1 MKRKILSTNETLV
14 LENGKKLHNLNITYH
29 SAGKLNNHR
38 SNVIWVCHAL
48 TANSDINNWWE
59 NSVGQGKAFDT
70 NKYFVLCANILGSTY
85 GTTGPLSID
94 TKTNEPF
101 YHNFPE
107 ITINDIVKAH
117 QILKAHLQINKIE
130 LLIGGSVGGFQA
142 LQWSIT
148 EPLLIN
154 KLCLIATGYQATPWS
169 IAFNEAQRMA
179 IRADQTWTENRQD
192 AGRLGLKAA
201 RAIALLSYR
210 NYDAYNNTQQG
221 YNENNI
227 HKAISYQNYQ
237 GNKLLLRFNAISYF
251 CLLNAFDSHNIAK
264 EEQNA
269 EETLKTIKAKT
280 SIIGINTDILF
291 PNTEQQ
297 FLANNIKNSSLEIIS
312 SDFGHDG
319 FLIETDKIFQIVNK
333 LLEHEQ

>member
-1 MKRKILSTNETLV
+1 MERKILAPNETLV
-14 LENGKKLHNLNITYH
+14 LENGIKLHNLNITYH
-29 SAGKLNNHR
+29 SAGKLYNNK
-38 SNVIWVCHAL
+38 SNVIWICHAL

-59 NSVGQGKAFDT
+59 NSVGKGKVFDT
-70 NKYFVLCANILGSTY
+70 NKYFVICANILGSTY

-94 TKTNEPF
+94 PETNEPY
-101 YHNFPE
+101 YHSFPE

-117 QILKAHLQINKIE
+117 QILKTHLQINKIE
-130 LLIGGSVGGFQA
+130 LLIGGSIGGFQA
-142 LQWSIT
+142 LQWTIT

-154 KLCLIATGYQATPWS
+154 KLCLIATSYQATPWS
-169 IAFNEAQRMA
+169 IAFNETQRMT

-210 NYDAYNNTQQG
+210 NYNAYNTTQQG

-237 GNKLLLRFNAISYF
+237 GNKLLLRFNAFSYF

-264 EEQNA
+264 KQQKA
-269 EETLKTIKAKT
+269 EDILKTIIAKT
-280 SIIGINTDILF
+280 AIIGINSDMLF

-297 FLANNIKNSSLEIIS
+297 FLANNIKNSSFEIIS

-319 FLIETDKIFQIVNK
+319 FLIETDKIFPIVNK